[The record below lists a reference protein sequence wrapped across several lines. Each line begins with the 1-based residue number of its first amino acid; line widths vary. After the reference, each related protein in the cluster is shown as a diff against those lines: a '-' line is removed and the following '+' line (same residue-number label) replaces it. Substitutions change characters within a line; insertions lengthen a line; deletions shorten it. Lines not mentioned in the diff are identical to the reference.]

1 MYWTFTV
8 IIYANIDPG
17 KMKIPCALAVSLNID
32 ILKGIIFPSL
42 LSTPSFII
50 DLKKP

>member
-8 IIYANIDPG
+8 IIYANIGPG
-17 KMKIPCALAVSLNID
+17 KMKIPCTIAVSLDVD
-32 ILKGIIFPSL
+32 ILKGIIFSSL
-42 LSTPSFII
+42 LSTLSFII